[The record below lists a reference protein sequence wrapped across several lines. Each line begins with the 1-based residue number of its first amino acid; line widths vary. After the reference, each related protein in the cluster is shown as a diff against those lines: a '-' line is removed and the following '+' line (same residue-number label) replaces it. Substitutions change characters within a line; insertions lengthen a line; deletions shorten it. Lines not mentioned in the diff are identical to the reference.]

1 MKLWIAVDKD
11 GREFL
16 YTEEPKRARLG
27 NFMSPT
33 SCYEVSNEFSETILG
48 RQLTFK
54 DEPVELTIS
63 KSSNID
69 LMSLIKRN
77 YEATV
82 ARGLITPRTT
92 LRDFIE
98 KMKEEI
104 SELEESIDDSDG
116 TFDKKEAFDCFLVA
130 ASNLYHFNLFPQLE
144 QKVIINEKRAE
155 MSLEQANQILIDHN
169 KWRRN
174 GSGEMETPYRIGMAI
189 DIVTNHIK
197 SLQSGK

>member
-1 MKLWIAVDKD
+1 MKLWIAVDRD

-16 YTEEPKRARLG
+16 YSKKPIRKG
-27 NFMSPT
+27 NSFEGDYTMHLRIGAFLS
-33 SCYEVSNEFSETILG
+33 ILG
-48 RQLTFK
+48 RQLTFD

-63 KSSNID
+63 ESTNPD

-77 YEATV
+77 YKATV

-98 KMKEEI
+98 DMKEEI
-104 SELEESIDDSDG
+104 SELEESIDESEG

-130 ASNLYHFNLFPQLE
+130 ASNLYHFNLFTQLE
-144 QKVIINEKRAE
+144 KKVVINEKRAE
-155 MSLEQANQILIDHN
+155 ITLEQANQILINHN
-169 KWRRN
+169 NWRRN

-189 DIVTNHIK
+189 DIVTKHI
-197 SLQSGK
+197 SATHGK

>member
-1 MKLWIAVDKD
+1 MKLWIAVDKN
-11 GREFL
+11 GEEFI
-16 YTEEPKRARLG
+16 YFNKKPKRSLRT
-27 NFMSPT
+27 FIPIDF
-33 SCYEVSNEFSETILG
+33 YVTISVGSSLLFLG
-48 RQLTFK
+48 RKLTFD
-54 DEPVELTIS
+54 DEPVELTVS
-63 KSSNID
+63 ESTSSD

-82 ARGLITPRTT
+82 ARGLITPRTK

-104 SELEESIDDSDG
+104 LELEESIDESEG

-144 QKVIINEKRAE
+144 EKVVINEKRAE
-155 MSLEQANQILIDHN
+155 MTLEQANQILIDHN

-174 GSGEMETPYRIGMAI
+174 GSGEMENTLRLGMAI
-189 DIVTNHIK
+189 DIVTNHINN
-197 SLQSGK
+197 LNSGK